1 MPYRA
6 LRNLVER
13 IFSDLNAANVVP
25 TPAEVW
31 NAYASEIAPL
41 LALPGVQG
49 EFTVLG
55 GGLWLPKALEAARVL
70 QHLRQRFGPDKEGRP
85 LVGRIR
91 AEAVLKERPRLD
103 RSRASLTG
111 EEQAIAK
118 LAPEFAEFSS
128 FQVEGWRRVLEAI
141 RNQSGLVI
149 VAPTGAG
156 KTEVFLMPIIY
167 NIAQALKVRKQDV
180 PSFVLLYPRVAL
192 LKDQLAR
199 IFRYIYYAEREYLV
213 TQRALFGSGKVS
225 RGIVI
230 GFQFAGIAST
240 AQYTLNNR
248 EIFAD
253 DRTFRIVEQCPICGQ
268 GTLKAVPRRQ
278 GDITLI
284 RCDNATCGAE
294 FRTSV
299 SKNDHATTRP
309 HLLVTTAESL
319 DRLYLNAMPEFEN
332 YLQQIIGI
340 VFDEVHLY
348 HSLYGVHIYNLIRRI
363 EELRSGKPLVKIAAS
378 ATVSS
383 PERFAAKLFYG
394 DENHPVVVHSA
405 SQYPQE
411 PAGLEVLY
419 FLQSPEEENR
429 PGAAPTLIQSV
440 MAMGHS
446 VLKRDDRALVFTE
459 SLDLA
464 GRLEAQIRDAEERRR
479 LWEFRLDVPIISFR
493 NQSCPRTNPAA
504 CSNLYLE
511 GECWRGI
518 LGGQGCF
525 QPINGLRER
534 ALNVVQVSSQQRTRY
549 WEGDVVVATPA
560 LEVGVDDERIKA
572 TVHYRPPRTVF
583 SFIQRRGRAGRGFGE
598 VAYTLMVLGNTPAD
612 HFYLFRRNRLV
623 YGTYELPL
631 NPQNPI
637 VRAMHDRLRD
647 ERQLMRQFI
656 QQFGSQE
663 GIWRW
668 IWETL
673 ERCPLIAHYYGQ
685 KLADQSG
692 RSMPQQKGIVKSWIA
707 GEKVTLE
714 SYLSLRWM
722 LREIQDE
729 SPDIL
734 RPQAEK
740 ALATIEAFLE
750 KKQGV
755 DVNTVGQHL
764 RKLYNGL
771 GSLQFSETDKET
783 RERLQTLQ
791 NRILQ
796 VWDALSQQAWGVEL
810 RHAEELY
817 DFFRTLEGLYAQPW
831 ILNSAPDALKIVL
844 QAMFYLHLGL
854 EDSDEPGGCP
864 SRVDYFIPEA
874 YFQEVKPI
882 VVEVRYETET
892 GLPPDLRQED
902 VTDLATLLIPYKPVY
917 RYHAHPFLSVVD
929 TEHNPAWVSDDRRTV
944 QIRLQAE
951 GVRRGGVLIPQ
962 KVYVKP
968 LRSDDQGQQIVK
980 ICPQCYA
987 IYSINRQRRCHDNLR
1002 AVKLYAD
1009 PIVERS
1015 YNASTARPIT
1025 RTMRFLEHMQGT
1037 TLICGS
1043 DVRAFT
1049 AVVNGDQYVI
1059 TRNIFRQFQALYET
1073 PVRYSLVTK
1082 GIAWNLA
1089 EVVECVLRDGV
1100 LRQQVE
1106 QIVVQG
1112 NRKTLND
1119 NLVLHTAAHLL
1130 HKAIA
1135 AISGV
1140 NEQVLEYWYDPTR
1153 REVVVWERY
1162 EGGAGISEI
1171 FVDALRSNPTQVY
1184 RELLASVLC
1193 PVDLAERQDWTSPDN
1208 LRTELAERWRLSPDD
1223 EFIASIVREAESE
1236 RQMQAQRQAEETR
1249 LVCRPPQGTDGCP
1262 ACIHT
1267 TYCTDRDGQA
1277 LTVSRL
1283 VGESLLRC
1291 LVQQVNRD
1299 EAKALINEAVTQEFT
1314 PPTILAADL
1323 ERGVYD
1329 VLLL

>member
-1 MPYRA
+1 MSYRT
-6 LRNLVER
+6 LRDLLQQ
-13 IFSDLNAANVVP
+13 IFSDLNAANAVP
-25 TPAEVW
+25 MPTEVW
-31 NAYASEIAPL
+31 NAYASNITSL
-41 LALPGVQG
+41 LVSPNMRE
-49 EFTVLG
+49 EFVTLASG
-55 GGLWLPKALEAARVL
+55 ISLPKALEIARVL
-70 QHLRQRFGPDKEGRP
+70 QHLRQRFSSTQEGRP

-91 AEAVLKERPRLD
+91 AEVVLKERPIRD
-103 RSRASLTG
+103 RPKASLTD
-111 EEQAIAK
+111 EEQKIAE
-118 LAPEFAEFSS
+118 LAPDFDAFSS
-128 FQVEGWRRVLEAI
+128 FQVSGWARMLETI
-141 RNQSGLVI
+141 RNRSGLVI
-149 VAPTGAG
+149 VAPTGSG
-156 KTEVFLMPIIY
+156 KTEVFLMPIVY
-167 NIAQALKVRKQDV
+167 TIAQALRRRHQDV
-180 PSFVLLYPRVAL
+180 PRFVLLYPRVAL

-199 IFRYIYYAEREYLV
+199 IFRYVYHTEQRYLI
-213 TQRALFGSGKVS
+213 TQRPLVGSGQVS
-225 RGIVI
+225 EGIVI
-230 GFQFAGIAST
+230 GFQFAGIASA
-240 AQYTLNNR
+240 AQYTLDNR

-253 DRTFRIVEQCPICGQ
+253 DRTFRIVERCPICGQ
-268 GTLKAVPRRQ
+268 GTLQAASRRQ
-278 GDITLI
+278 RGIMPI
-284 RCDNATCGAE
+284 RCNNPNCRAE
-294 FRTSV
+294 FRTSI
-299 SKNDHATTRP
+299 SKQDHATTRP

-319 DRLYLNAMPEFEN
+319 DRLYLNATPEFEN
-332 YLQQIIGI
+332 YLRQITGI

-348 HSLYGVHIYNLIRRI
+348 HSLYGVHICNLIRRI
-363 EELRSGKPLVKIAAS
+363 EELRGDQPLAKIAAS

-394 DENHPVVVHSA
+394 DENRSVAVHSA
-405 SQYPQE
+405 SEYEQD
-411 PAGLEVLY
+411 PAGLEILY

-429 PGAAPTLIQSV
+429 PGAVPTLIQSV

-446 VLKRDDRALVFTE
+446 VLSGNDRALVFTE

-479 LWEFRLDVPIISFR
+479 LWEFRVSIPKISFR
-493 NQSCPRTNPAA
+493 NQTCPRTSPVA

-511 GECWRGI
+511 GECWRSI
-518 LGGQGCF
+518 LGGRACF
-525 QPINGLRER
+525 QPVDGLRER
-534 ALNVVQVSSQQRTRY
+534 ALNVVQVSSQQQTRY

-583 SFIQRRGRAGRGFGE
+583 SFIQRRGRAGHAIGGI
-598 VAYTLMVLGNTPAD
+598 AYTLMILGNTPSD

-623 YGTYELPL
+623 YGTFELPL

-647 ERQLMRQFI
+647 ERQRMRQFI
-656 QQFGSQE
+656 QQYDPQQ

-673 ERCPLIAHYYGQ
+673 ERCHLIDRYYGQ
-685 KLADQSG
+685 QLAAQRG
-692 RSMPQQKGIVKSWIA
+692 RSMSQQKSFVKSWIA
-707 GEKVTLE
+707 REKVTLE

-722 LREIQDE
+722 LREIEDE
-729 SPDIL
+729 SPDEL
-734 RPQAEK
+734 RNIADEALNAVNGFLMNRGISAE
-740 ALATIEAFLE
+740 E
-750 KKQGV
+750 
-755 DVNTVGQHL
+755 VGQRL
-764 RKLYNGL
+764 ETLYTGL
-771 GSLQFSETDKET
+771 SRIHFRETDPEA
-783 RERLQTLQ
+783 RDRLQAIQ
-791 NRILQ
+791 DRVKQ
-796 VWDALSQQAWGVEL
+796 VWDALGQQMWGIEL
-810 RHAEELY
+810 RHAERLY
-817 DFFRTLEGLYAQPW
+817 DFFRTLEGLYARPW

-854 EDSDEPGGCP
+854 EDSDEPSGCP

-874 YFQEVKPI
+874 YFQEVKPV

-892 GLPPDLRQED
+892 GQPPDLRQED
-902 VTDLATLLIPYKPVY
+902 VTDLATLLIPYKPIY
-917 RYHAHPFLSVVD
+917 RYHPHPFLSIVD

-951 GVRRGGVLIPQ
+951 GVRREGVLIPQ

-968 LRSDDQGQQIVK
+968 LRSDDQGQQVVK

-987 IYSINRQRRCHDNLR
+987 IYSINRQRRCHDNLH

-1015 YNASTARPIT
+1015 YEALTTRPIT
-1025 RTMRFLEHMQGT
+1025 RTVHFLERMQGVT
-1037 TLICGS
+1037 TIRGS

-1049 AVVNGDQYVI
+1049 VVRNDNQYTI
-1059 TRNIFRQFQALYET
+1059 TRRIFRQFQALYET
-1073 PVRYSLVTK
+1073 PVRYSLSTK

-1089 EVVECVLRDGV
+1089 EVVDCVLQDGV

-1112 NRKTLND
+1112 NRKTLSE

-1140 NEQVLEYWYDPTR
+1140 NEQVLEYWYDLTR

-1171 FVDALRSNPTQVY
+1171 FVDALRSNPIQVY
-1184 RELLASVLC
+1184 RELLASILC
-1193 PVDLAERQDWTSPDN
+1193 PVDLAERQNWTSPDD
-1208 LRTELAERWRLSPDD
+1208 LRAELAERWRLSPDD
-1223 EFIASIVREAESE
+1223 EFIVGLVREAESE
-1236 RQMQAQRQAEETR
+1236 RQIQAQRLAEETR
-1249 LVCRPPQGTDGCP
+1249 LVCRPPQGPDGCP

-1267 TYCTDRDGQA
+1267 TYCTDRDKQT

-1283 VGESLLRC
+1283 VGEAILRSLVRR
-1291 LVQQVNRD
+1291 VSRD
-1299 EAKALINEAVTQEFT
+1299 EVEALMNKAIAQGITL
-1314 PPTILAADL
+1314 PTILNADP
-1323 ERGVYD
+1323 EQGEYD